1 MKPYVLVH
9 ETPKGVFSPPKT
21 NDIVYYHSPR
31 GYMTYE
37 LFYKIVSGVFVEYVE
52 NVRRSNGF
60 GRKKGC
66 FGYRHNTSGYA
77 LVQFACFDTF
87 AYLKQLFSSSQ
98 SLSKNVLFII

>member
-66 FGYRHNTSGYA
+66 FGYRHHISRFTLRTVDLLMEHNNDLVVLPSHTSHVA
-77 LVQFACFDTF
+77 
-87 AYLKQLFSSSQ
+87 
-98 SLSKNVLFII
+98 